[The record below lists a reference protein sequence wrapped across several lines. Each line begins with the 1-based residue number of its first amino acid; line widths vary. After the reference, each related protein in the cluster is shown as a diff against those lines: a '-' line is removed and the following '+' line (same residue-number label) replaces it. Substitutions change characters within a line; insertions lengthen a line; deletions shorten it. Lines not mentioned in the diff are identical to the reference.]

1 MNVYD
6 FDDTIYNGDS
16 SKDFILTK
24 DKEKIPNNLQEK
36 IDLLKK

>member
-1 MNVYD
+1 LSQ
-6 FDDTIYNGDS
+6 TLS